1 MKSEGQKAKHPL
13 INVKNANMSECYDNF
28 AQEAAMTMEQ
38 RIESRKARSK
48 GFFKKK

>member
-13 INVKNANMSECYDNF
+13 INVKNATMGECYDNF